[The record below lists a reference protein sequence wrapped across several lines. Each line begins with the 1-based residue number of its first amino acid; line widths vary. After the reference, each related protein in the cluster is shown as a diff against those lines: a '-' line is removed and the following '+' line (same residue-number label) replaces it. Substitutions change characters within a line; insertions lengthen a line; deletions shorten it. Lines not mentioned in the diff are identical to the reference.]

1 MAAFALASAYPPDQT
16 CIIASVEGFRP
27 SRQIVHFC
35 NVHLT
40 KSDDGSP
47 VMALSATE
55 TVANIED
62 NPMVNRSVVGGDRR
76 FLSQVVGL
84 RFLWVLSIAFVSTLS
99 FAQSPSP
106 KSPTLKNDVPLNYV
120 VQQGDTLWGISGV
133 YLQEAWRWPELWDA
147 NPQLDNPHRIYPG
160 DVLAL
165 RWEGGRPR
173 LALASRGGVKL
184 SPNVRSQALDTAIPP
199 IPRDQ
204 IDPFLRNNRIL
215 ESGAFPEL
223 PYVVAGDAQR
233 IISGLGD
240 RIYVRGPIASGDQVF
255 GIIREG
261 SPVVDPITQ
270 EVLGITALDIGSASL
285 TSTAPEG
292 ATGDVKEFEITRM
305 TEEIRIGDR
314 LIPLQQG
321 VMDSFFQPKSPDT
334 EIENGFMV
342 AVSSG
347 VTQIGPM
354 NIVTINLGS
363 REELVVG
370 DVLAIYQTGEVVQ
383 DPLNQEMLSLPD
395 VRAGVLMVF
404 AVYEKASFGLV
415 LTATRPLSVGDK
427 VRNP

>member
-1 MAAFALASAYPPDQT
+1 MMVLNAIDT
-16 CIIASVEGFRP
+16 
-27 SRQIVHFC
+27 
-35 NVHLT
+35 
-40 KSDDGSP
+40 
-47 VMALSATE
+47 AT
-55 TVANIED
+55 NIEGSQ
-62 NPMVNRSVVGGDRR
+62 MVNRSLVGGGRR
-76 FLSQVVGL
+76 FLSKFAGL
-84 RFLWVLSIAFVSTLS
+84 RFLWGFFFVFISVVS
-99 FAQSPSP
+99 VAQPPPSNSPA
-106 KSPTLKNDVPLNYV
+106 LNNDVPLNYV

-173 LALASRGGVKL
+173 LGLSSRGGLKL
-184 SPNVRSQALDTAIPP
+184 SPNVRSQSLDTAIPP

-215 ESGAFPEL
+215 ESGAFSDL
-223 PYVVAGDAQR
+223 PYVIAGDAQR

-240 RIYVRGPIASGDQVF
+240 RIYVRGPVASGDQVF

-261 SPVVDPITQ
+261 SPVIDPTTQ

-285 TSTAPEG
+285 TSGGTEG
-292 ATGDVKEFEITRM
+292 SSDAVKEFEITRM

-314 LIPLQQG
+314 LIPLQAG
-321 VMDSFFQPKSPDT
+321 IMDSFFQPKSPGV

-342 AVSSG
+342 AVNSG

-354 NIVTINLGS
+354 SIVTINRGD
-363 REELVVG
+363 REAVMVG
-370 DVLAIYQTGEVVQ
+370 DVFAIYQTGEIVQ
-383 DPLNQEMLSLPD
+383 DPVKQEMVALPD

-415 LTATRPLSVGDK
+415 LTATRPLAVGDK
-427 VRNP
+427 IRNP

>member
-1 MAAFALASAYPPDQT
+1 
-16 CIIASVEGFRP
+16 
-27 SRQIVHFC
+27 
-35 NVHLT
+35 
-40 KSDDGSP
+40 
-47 VMALSATE
+47 
-55 TVANIED
+55 
-62 NPMVNRSVVGGDRR
+62 MVNRSLVGGGRR
-76 FLSQVVGL
+76 FLSKFAGL
-84 RFLWVLSIAFVSTLS
+84 RFLWGFFFVFISVVS
-99 FAQSPSP
+99 VAQPPPSNSPA
-106 KSPTLKNDVPLNYV
+106 LNNDVPLNYV

-133 YLQEAWRWPELWDA
+133 YLQEAWRWPELWDT

-173 LALASRGGVKL
+173 LGLSSRGGLKL
-184 SPNVRSQALDTAIPP
+184 SPNVRSQSLDTAIPH

-215 ESGAFPEL
+215 ESGAFSDL
-223 PYVVAGDAQR
+223 PYVIAGDAQR

-240 RIYVRGPIASGDQVF
+240 RIYVRGPVASGDQVF

-261 SPVVDPITQ
+261 SPVIDPTTQ

-285 TSTAPEG
+285 TSGGTEG
-292 ATGDVKEFEITRM
+292 SSDAVKEFEITRM

-314 LIPLQQG
+314 LIPLQAG
-321 VMDSFFQPKSPDT
+321 IMDAFFQPKSPGV

-342 AVSSG
+342 AVNSG

-354 NIVTINLGS
+354 SIVTINRGD
-363 REELVVG
+363 REAVMVG
-370 DVLAIYQTGEVVQ
+370 DVFAIYQTGEIVQ
-383 DPLNQEMLSLPD
+383 DPVKQEMVALPD

-415 LTATRPLSVGDK
+415 LTATRPLAVGDK
-427 VRNP
+427 IRNP

>member
-1 MAAFALASAYPPDQT
+1 MMVFNAIDT
-16 CIIASVEGFRP
+16 
-27 SRQIVHFC
+27 
-35 NVHLT
+35 
-40 KSDDGSP
+40 
-47 VMALSATE
+47 AT
-55 TVANIED
+55 NIEGSQ
-62 NPMVNRSVVGGDRR
+62 MVNRSLVGGGRR
-76 FLSQVVGL
+76 FLSKFAGL
-84 RFLWVLSIAFVSTLS
+84 RFLWGFFFVFISVVS
-99 FAQSPSP
+99 VAQPPPSNSPA
-106 KSPTLKNDVPLNYV
+106 LNNDVPLNYV

-133 YLQEAWRWPELWDA
+133 YLQEAWRWPELWDT

-173 LALASRGGVKL
+173 LGLSSRGGLKL
-184 SPNVRSQALDTAIPP
+184 SPNVRSQSLDTAIPP

-215 ESGAFPEL
+215 VSGAFSDL
-223 PYVVAGDAQR
+223 PYVIAGDAQR

-240 RIYVRGPIASGDQVF
+240 RIYVRGPVASGDQVF

-261 SPVVDPITQ
+261 SPVIDPTTQ

-285 TSTAPEG
+285 TSGGTEG
-292 ATGDVKEFEITRM
+292 SSDAVKEFEITRM

-314 LIPLQQG
+314 LIPLQAG
-321 VMDSFFQPKSPDT
+321 IMDAFFQPKSPGV

-342 AVSSG
+342 AVNSG

-354 NIVTINLGS
+354 SIVTINRGD
-363 REELVVG
+363 REAVMVG
-370 DVLAIYQTGEVVQ
+370 DVFAIYQTGEIVQ
-383 DPLNQEMLSLPD
+383 DPVKQEMVALPD

-415 LTATRPLSVGDK
+415 LTATRPLAVGDK
-427 VRNP
+427 IRNP

>member
-1 MAAFALASAYPPDQT
+1 MMVLNAIDT
-16 CIIASVEGFRP
+16 
-27 SRQIVHFC
+27 
-35 NVHLT
+35 
-40 KSDDGSP
+40 
-47 VMALSATE
+47 AT
-55 TVANIED
+55 NIEGSQ
-62 NPMVNRSVVGGDRR
+62 MVNRSLVGGGRH
-76 FLSQVVGL
+76 FLSKFAGL
-84 RFLWVLSIAFVSTLS
+84 RFLWGFFFVFISVVS
-99 FAQSPSP
+99 VAQPPSSNSPA
-106 KSPTLKNDVPLNYV
+106 LNNDVPLNYV

-133 YLQEAWRWPELWDA
+133 YLQEAWRWPELWDT

-173 LALASRGGVKL
+173 LGLSSRGGLKL
-184 SPNVRSQALDTAIPP
+184 SPNVRSQSLDTAIPP

-215 ESGAFPEL
+215 QSGAFSDL
-223 PYVVAGDAQR
+223 PYVIAGDAQR

-240 RIYVRGPIASGDQVF
+240 RIYVRGPVASGDQVF

-261 SPVVDPITQ
+261 SPVIDPTTQ

-285 TSTAPEG
+285 TSGGTEG
-292 ATGDVKEFEITRM
+292 SSDAVKEFEITRM

-314 LIPLQQG
+314 LIPLQAG
-321 VMDSFFQPKSPDT
+321 IMDAFFQPKSPGV

-342 AVSSG
+342 AVNSG

-354 NIVTINLGS
+354 SIVTINRGD
-363 REELVVG
+363 REAVMVG
-370 DVLAIYQTGEVVQ
+370 DVFAIYQTGEIVQ
-383 DPLNQEMLSLPD
+383 DPVKQEMVALPD

-415 LTATRPLSVGDK
+415 LTATRPLAVGDK
-427 VRNP
+427 IRNP

>member
-1 MAAFALASAYPPDQT
+1 MMVLNAIDT
-16 CIIASVEGFRP
+16 
-27 SRQIVHFC
+27 
-35 NVHLT
+35 
-40 KSDDGSP
+40 
-47 VMALSATE
+47 AT
-55 TVANIED
+55 NIEGSQ
-62 NPMVNRSVVGGDRR
+62 MVNRSLVGGGRR
-76 FLSQVVGL
+76 FLSKFAGL
-84 RFLWVLSIAFVSTLS
+84 RFLWGFFFVFISVVS
-99 FAQSPSP
+99 VAQPPSSNSPA
-106 KSPTLKNDVPLNYV
+106 LNNDVPLNYV

-133 YLQEAWRWPELWDA
+133 YLQEAWRWPELWDT

-173 LALASRGGVKL
+173 LGLSSRGGLKL
-184 SPNVRSQALDTAIPP
+184 SPYVRSQSLDTAIPP

-215 ESGAFPEL
+215 ESGAFSDL
-223 PYVVAGDAQR
+223 PYVIAGDAQR

-240 RIYVRGPIASGDQVF
+240 RIYVRGPVASGDQVF

-261 SPVVDPITQ
+261 SPVIDPTTQ

-285 TSTAPEG
+285 TSGGTEG
-292 ATGDVKEFEITRM
+292 SSDAVKEFEITRM

-314 LIPLQQG
+314 LIPLQAG
-321 VMDSFFQPKSPDT
+321 IMDAFFQPKSPGV

-342 AVSSG
+342 AVNSG

-354 NIVTINLGS
+354 SIVTINRGD
-363 REELVVG
+363 REAVMVG
-370 DVLAIYQTGEVVQ
+370 DVFAIYQTGEIVQ
-383 DPLNQEMLSLPD
+383 DPVKQGMVALPD

-415 LTATRPLSVGDK
+415 LTATRPLAVGDK
-427 VRNP
+427 IRNP

>member
-1 MAAFALASAYPPDQT
+1 MMVLNAIDT
-16 CIIASVEGFRP
+16 
-27 SRQIVHFC
+27 
-35 NVHLT
+35 
-40 KSDDGSP
+40 
-47 VMALSATE
+47 AT
-55 TVANIED
+55 NIEGSQ
-62 NPMVNRSVVGGDRR
+62 MVNRSLVGGGRR
-76 FLSQVVGL
+76 FLSKFAGL
-84 RFLWVLSIAFVSTLS
+84 RFLWGFFFVFISVVS
-99 FAQSPSP
+99 VAQPPSSNSPA
-106 KSPTLKNDVPLNYV
+106 LNNDVPLNYV

-133 YLQEAWRWPELWDA
+133 YLQEAWRWPELWDT

-173 LALASRGGVKL
+173 LGLSSRGGLKL
-184 SPNVRSQALDTAIPP
+184 SPNVRSQSLDTAIPP

-215 ESGAFPEL
+215 QSGAFSDL
-223 PYVVAGDAQR
+223 PYVIAGDAQR

-240 RIYVRGPIASGDQVF
+240 RIYVRGPVASGDQVF

-261 SPVVDPITQ
+261 SPVIDPTTQ

-285 TSTAPEG
+285 TSGGTEG
-292 ATGDVKEFEITRM
+292 SSDAVKEFEITRM

-314 LIPLQQG
+314 LIPLQAG
-321 VMDSFFQPKSPDT
+321 IMDAFFQPKSPGV

-342 AVSSG
+342 AVNSG

-354 NIVTINLGS
+354 SIVTINRGD
-363 REELVVG
+363 REAVMVG
-370 DVLAIYQTGEVVQ
+370 DVFAIYQTGEIVQ
-383 DPLNQEMLSLPD
+383 DPVKQEMVALPD

-415 LTATRPLSVGDK
+415 LTATRPLAVGDK
-427 VRNP
+427 IRNP

>member
-1 MAAFALASAYPPDQT
+1 MMVLNAIDT
-16 CIIASVEGFRP
+16 
-27 SRQIVHFC
+27 
-35 NVHLT
+35 
-40 KSDDGSP
+40 
-47 VMALSATE
+47 AT
-55 TVANIED
+55 NIEGSQ
-62 NPMVNRSVVGGDRR
+62 MVNRSLVGGGRR
-76 FLSQVVGL
+76 FLSKFAGL
-84 RFLWVLSIAFVSTLS
+84 RFLWGFFFVFISVVS
-99 FAQSPSP
+99 VAQPPSSNSPA
-106 KSPTLKNDVPLNYV
+106 LNNDVPLNYV

-133 YLQEAWRWPELWDA
+133 YLQEAWRWPELWDT

-173 LALASRGGVKL
+173 LGLSSRGGLKL
-184 SPNVRSQALDTAIPP
+184 SPNVRSQSLDTAIPP

-215 ESGAFPEL
+215 ESGAFSDL
-223 PYVVAGDAQR
+223 PYVIAGDAQR

-240 RIYVRGPIASGDQVF
+240 RIYVRGPVASGDQVF

-261 SPVVDPITQ
+261 SPVIDPTTQ

-285 TSTAPEG
+285 TSGGTEG
-292 ATGDVKEFEITRM
+292 SSDAVKEFEITRM

-314 LIPLQQG
+314 LIPLQAG
-321 VMDSFFQPKSPDT
+321 IMDAFFQPKSPGV

-342 AVSSG
+342 AVNSG

-354 NIVTINLGS
+354 SIVTINRGD
-363 REELVVG
+363 REAVMVG
-370 DVLAIYQTGEVVQ
+370 DVFAIYQTGEIVQ
-383 DPLNQEMLSLPD
+383 DPVKQEMVALPD

-415 LTATRPLSVGDK
+415 LTATRPLAVGDK
-427 VRNP
+427 IRNP

>member
-1 MAAFALASAYPPDQT
+1 MMVLNAIDT
-16 CIIASVEGFRP
+16 
-27 SRQIVHFC
+27 
-35 NVHLT
+35 
-40 KSDDGSP
+40 
-47 VMALSATE
+47 AT
-55 TVANIED
+55 NIEGSQ
-62 NPMVNRSVVGGDRR
+62 MVNRSLVGGGRR
-76 FLSQVVGL
+76 FLSKFAGL
-84 RFLWVLSIAFVSTLS
+84 RFLWGFFFVFISVVS
-99 FAQSPSP
+99 VAQPPPSNSPA
-106 KSPTLKNDVPLNYV
+106 LNNDVPLNYV

-133 YLQEAWRWPELWDA
+133 YLQEAWRWPELWDT

-173 LALASRGGVKL
+173 LGLSSRGGLKL
-184 SPNVRSQALDTAIPP
+184 STNVRSQSLDTAIPP

-215 ESGAFPEL
+215 ESGAFSDL
-223 PYVVAGDAQR
+223 PYVIAGDAQR

-240 RIYVRGPIASGDQVF
+240 RIYVRGPVASGDQVF

-261 SPVVDPITQ
+261 SPVIDPTTQ

-285 TSTAPEG
+285 TSGGTEG
-292 ATGDVKEFEITRM
+292 SSDAVKEFEITRM

-314 LIPLQQG
+314 LIPLQAG
-321 VMDSFFQPKSPDT
+321 IMDSFFQPKSPGV

-342 AVSSG
+342 AVNSG

-354 NIVTINLGS
+354 SIVTINRGD
-363 REELVVG
+363 REAVMVG
-370 DVLAIYQTGEVVQ
+370 DVFAIYQTGEIVQ
-383 DPLNQEMLSLPD
+383 DPVKQEMVALPD

-415 LTATRPLSVGDK
+415 LTATRPLAVGDK
-427 VRNP
+427 IRNP

>member
-1 MAAFALASAYPPDQT
+1 MMVLNAIDT
-16 CIIASVEGFRP
+16 
-27 SRQIVHFC
+27 
-35 NVHLT
+35 
-40 KSDDGSP
+40 
-47 VMALSATE
+47 AT
-55 TVANIED
+55 NIEGSQ
-62 NPMVNRSVVGGDRR
+62 MVNRSLVGGGRH
-76 FLSQVVGL
+76 FLSKFAGL
-84 RFLWVLSIAFVSTLS
+84 RFLWGFFFVFISVVS
-99 FAQSPSP
+99 VAQPPPSNSPA
-106 KSPTLKNDVPLNYV
+106 LNNDVPLNYV

-133 YLQEAWRWPELWDA
+133 YLQEAWRWPELWDT

-173 LALASRGGVKL
+173 LGLSSRGGLKL
-184 SPNVRSQALDTAIPP
+184 SPNVRSQSLDTAIPP

-215 ESGAFPEL
+215 ESGAFSDL
-223 PYVVAGDAQR
+223 PYVIAGDAQR

-240 RIYVRGPIASGDQVF
+240 RIYVRGPVASGDQVF

-261 SPVVDPITQ
+261 SPVIDPTTQ

-285 TSTAPEG
+285 TSGGTEG
-292 ATGDVKEFEITRM
+292 SSDAVKEFEITRM

-314 LIPLQQG
+314 LIPLQAG
-321 VMDSFFQPKSPDT
+321 IMDSFFQPKSPGV

-342 AVSSG
+342 AVNSG

-354 NIVTINLGS
+354 SIVTINRGD
-363 REELVVG
+363 REAVMVG
-370 DVLAIYQTGEVVQ
+370 DVFAIYQTGEIVQ
-383 DPLNQEMLSLPD
+383 DPVKQEMVALPD

-415 LTATRPLSVGDK
+415 LTATRPLAVGDK
-427 VRNP
+427 IRNP

>member
-1 MAAFALASAYPPDQT
+1 MMVLNAIDT
-16 CIIASVEGFRP
+16 
-27 SRQIVHFC
+27 
-35 NVHLT
+35 
-40 KSDDGSP
+40 
-47 VMALSATE
+47 AT
-55 TVANIED
+55 NIEGSQ
-62 NPMVNRSVVGGDRR
+62 MLNRSLVGGGRR
-76 FLSQVVGL
+76 FLSKFAGL
-84 RFLWVLSIAFVSTLS
+84 RFLWGFFFVFISVVS
-99 FAQSPSP
+99 VAQPPSSNSPA
-106 KSPTLKNDVPLNYV
+106 LNNDVPLNYV

-133 YLQEAWRWPELWDA
+133 YLQEAWRWPELWDT

-173 LALASRGGVKL
+173 LGLSSRGGLKL
-184 SPNVRSQALDTAIPP
+184 SPNVRSQSLDTAIPP

-215 ESGAFPEL
+215 ESGAFSDL
-223 PYVVAGDAQR
+223 PYVIAGDAQR

-240 RIYVRGPIASGDQVF
+240 RIYVRGPVASGDQVF

-261 SPVVDPITQ
+261 SPVIDPTTQ

-285 TSTAPEG
+285 TSGGTEG
-292 ATGDVKEFEITRM
+292 SSDAVKEFEITRM

-314 LIPLQQG
+314 LIPLQAG
-321 VMDSFFQPKSPDT
+321 IMDAFFQPKSPGV

-342 AVSSG
+342 AVNSG

-354 NIVTINLGS
+354 SIVTINRGD
-363 REELVVG
+363 REAVMVG
-370 DVLAIYQTGEVVQ
+370 DVFAIYQTGEIVQ
-383 DPLNQEMLSLPD
+383 DPVKQEMVALPD

-415 LTATRPLSVGDK
+415 LTATRPLAVGDK
-427 VRNP
+427 IRNP

>member
-1 MAAFALASAYPPDQT
+1 
-16 CIIASVEGFRP
+16 
-27 SRQIVHFC
+27 
-35 NVHLT
+35 
-40 KSDDGSP
+40 
-47 VMALSATE
+47 
-55 TVANIED
+55 
-62 NPMVNRSVVGGDRR
+62 MVNRSLVGGGRR
-76 FLSQVVGL
+76 FLSKFAGL
-84 RFLWVLSIAFVSTLS
+84 RFLWGFFFVFISVVS
-99 FAQSPSP
+99 VAQPPSSNSPA
-106 KSPTLKNDVPLNYV
+106 LNNDVPLNYV

-173 LALASRGGVKL
+173 LGLSSRGGLKL
-184 SPNVRSQALDTAIPP
+184 SPNVRSQSLDTAIPP

-215 ESGAFPEL
+215 ESGAFSDL
-223 PYVVAGDAQR
+223 PYVIAGDAQR

-240 RIYVRGPIASGDQVF
+240 RIYVRGPVASGDQVF

-261 SPVVDPITQ
+261 SPVIDPTTQ

-285 TSTAPEG
+285 TSGGTEG
-292 ATGDVKEFEITRM
+292 SSDAVKEFEITRM

-314 LIPLQQG
+314 LIPLQAG
-321 VMDSFFQPKSPDT
+321 IMDAFFQPKSPGV

-342 AVSSG
+342 AVNSG

-354 NIVTINLGS
+354 SIVTINRGD
-363 REELVVG
+363 REAVMVG
-370 DVLAIYQTGEVVQ
+370 DVFAIYQTGEIVQ
-383 DPLNQEMLSLPD
+383 DPVKQEMVALPD

-415 LTATRPLSVGDK
+415 LTATRPLAVGDK
-427 VRNP
+427 IRNP

>member
-1 MAAFALASAYPPDQT
+1 MMVLNAIDT
-16 CIIASVEGFRP
+16 
-27 SRQIVHFC
+27 
-35 NVHLT
+35 
-40 KSDDGSP
+40 
-47 VMALSATE
+47 AT
-55 TVANIED
+55 NIEGSQ
-62 NPMVNRSVVGGDRR
+62 MVNRSLVGGGRR
-76 FLSQVVGL
+76 FLSKFAGL
-84 RFLWVLSIAFVSTLS
+84 RFLWGFFFVFISVVS
-99 FAQSPSP
+99 VAQPPPSNSPA
-106 KSPTLKNDVPLNYV
+106 LNNDVPLNYV

-133 YLQEAWRWPELWDA
+133 YLQEAWRWPELWDT

-173 LALASRGGVKL
+173 LGLSSRGGLKL
-184 SPNVRSQALDTAIPP
+184 SPNVRSQSLDTAIPP

-215 ESGAFPEL
+215 ESGAFSDL
-223 PYVVAGDAQR
+223 PYVIAGDAQR

-240 RIYVRGPIASGDQVF
+240 RIYVRGPVASGDQVF

-261 SPVVDPITQ
+261 SPVIDPTTQ

-285 TSTAPEG
+285 TSGGTEG
-292 ATGDVKEFEITRM
+292 SSDAVKEFEITRM

-314 LIPLQQG
+314 LIPLQAG
-321 VMDSFFQPKSPDT
+321 IMDSFFQPKSPGV

-342 AVSSG
+342 AVNSG

-354 NIVTINLGS
+354 SIVTINRGD
-363 REELVVG
+363 REAVMVG
-370 DVLAIYQTGEVVQ
+370 DVFAIYQTGEIVQ
-383 DPLNQEMLSLPD
+383 DPVKQEMVALPD

-415 LTATRPLSVGDK
+415 LTATRPLAVGDK
-427 VRNP
+427 IRNP

>member
-1 MAAFALASAYPPDQT
+1 MMVLNAIDT
-16 CIIASVEGFRP
+16 
-27 SRQIVHFC
+27 
-35 NVHLT
+35 
-40 KSDDGSP
+40 
-47 VMALSATE
+47 AT
-55 TVANIED
+55 NIEGSQ
-62 NPMVNRSVVGGDRR
+62 MVNRSLVGGGRH
-76 FLSQVVGL
+76 FLSKFAGL
-84 RFLWVLSIAFVSTLS
+84 RFLWGFFFVFISVVS
-99 FAQSPSP
+99 VAQPPPSNSPA
-106 KSPTLKNDVPLNYV
+106 LNNDVPLNYV

-133 YLQEAWRWPELWDA
+133 YLQEAWRWPELWDT

-173 LALASRGGVKL
+173 LGLSSRGGLKL
-184 SPNVRSQALDTAIPP
+184 SPNVRSQSLDTAIPP

-215 ESGAFPEL
+215 ESGAFSDL
-223 PYVVAGDAQR
+223 PYVIAGDAQR

-240 RIYVRGPIASGDQVF
+240 RIYVRGPVASGDQVF

-261 SPVVDPITQ
+261 SPVIDPTTQ

-285 TSTAPEG
+285 TSGGTEG
-292 ATGDVKEFEITRM
+292 SSDAVKEFEITRM

-314 LIPLQQG
+314 LIPLQAG
-321 VMDSFFQPKSPDT
+321 IMDAFFQPKSPGV

-342 AVSSG
+342 AVNSG

-354 NIVTINLGS
+354 SIVTINRGD
-363 REELVVG
+363 REAVMVG
-370 DVLAIYQTGEVVQ
+370 DVFAIYQTGEIVQ
-383 DPLNQEMLSLPD
+383 DPVKQEMVALPD

-415 LTATRPLSVGDK
+415 LTATRPLAVGDK
-427 VRNP
+427 IRNP

>member
-1 MAAFALASAYPPDQT
+1 MVLNAIDT
-16 CIIASVEGFRP
+16 
-27 SRQIVHFC
+27 
-35 NVHLT
+35 
-40 KSDDGSP
+40 
-47 VMALSATE
+47 AT
-55 TVANIED
+55 NIEG
-62 NPMVNRSVVGGDRR
+62 NQMVNRSLVGGGRR
-76 FLSQVVGL
+76 FLSKFAGL
-84 RFLWVLSIAFVSTLS
+84 RFLWGFFFVFISVVS
-99 FAQSPSP
+99 VAQPPPSNSPA
-106 KSPTLKNDVPLNYV
+106 LNNDVPLNYV

-133 YLQEAWRWPELWDA
+133 YLQEAWRWPELWDT

-173 LALASRGGVKL
+173 LGLSSRGGLKL
-184 SPNVRSQALDTAIPP
+184 SPNVRSQSLDTAIPP

-215 ESGAFPEL
+215 ESGAFSDL
-223 PYVVAGDAQR
+223 PYVIAGDAQR

-240 RIYVRGPIASGDQVF
+240 RIYVRGPVASGDQVF

-261 SPVVDPITQ
+261 SPVIDPTTQ

-285 TSTAPEG
+285 TSGGTEG
-292 ATGDVKEFEITRM
+292 SSDAVKEFEITRM

-314 LIPLQQG
+314 LIPLQAG
-321 VMDSFFQPKSPDT
+321 IMDAFFQPKSPGV

-342 AVSSG
+342 AVNSG

-354 NIVTINLGS
+354 SIVTINRGD
-363 REELVVG
+363 REAVMVG
-370 DVLAIYQTGEVVQ
+370 DVFAIYQTGEIVQ
-383 DPLNQEMLSLPD
+383 DPVKQEMVALPD

-415 LTATRPLSVGDK
+415 LTATRPLAVGDK
-427 VRNP
+427 IRNP

>member
-1 MAAFALASAYPPDQT
+1 MMVLNAIDT
-16 CIIASVEGFRP
+16 
-27 SRQIVHFC
+27 
-35 NVHLT
+35 
-40 KSDDGSP
+40 
-47 VMALSATE
+47 AT
-55 TVANIED
+55 NIEGSQ
-62 NPMVNRSVVGGDRR
+62 MVNRSLVGGTRR
-76 FLSQVVGL
+76 FLSKFAGL
-84 RFLWVLSIAFVSTLS
+84 RFLWGFFFVFISVVS
-99 FAQSPSP
+99 VAQPPSSNSPA
-106 KSPTLKNDVPLNYV
+106 LNNDVPLNYV

-173 LALASRGGVKL
+173 LGLSSRGGLKL
-184 SPNVRSQALDTAIPP
+184 SPNVRSQSLDTAIPP

-215 ESGAFPEL
+215 ESGAFSDL
-223 PYVVAGDAQR
+223 PYVIAGDAQR

-240 RIYVRGPIASGDQVF
+240 RIYVRGPVASGDQVF

-261 SPVVDPITQ
+261 SPVIDPTTQ

-285 TSTAPEG
+285 TSGGTEG
-292 ATGDVKEFEITRM
+292 SSDAVKEFEITRM

-314 LIPLQQG
+314 LIPLQAG
-321 VMDSFFQPKSPDT
+321 IMDSFFQPKSPGV

-342 AVSSG
+342 AVNSG

-354 NIVTINLGS
+354 SIVTINRGD
-363 REELVVG
+363 REAVMVG
-370 DVLAIYQTGEVVQ
+370 DVFAIYQTGEIVQ
-383 DPLNQEMLSLPD
+383 DPVKQEMVALPD

-415 LTATRPLSVGDK
+415 LTATRPLAVGDK
-427 VRNP
+427 IRNP

>member
-1 MAAFALASAYPPDQT
+1 MMVLNAIDT
-16 CIIASVEGFRP
+16 
-27 SRQIVHFC
+27 
-35 NVHLT
+35 
-40 KSDDGSP
+40 
-47 VMALSATE
+47 AT
-55 TVANIED
+55 NIEGSQ
-62 NPMVNRSVVGGDRR
+62 MVNRSLVGGGRR
-76 FLSQVVGL
+76 FLSKFAGL
-84 RFLWVLSIAFVSTLS
+84 RFLWGFFFVFISVVS
-99 FAQSPSP
+99 VAQPPSSNSPA
-106 KSPTLKNDVPLNYV
+106 LNNDVPLNYV

-133 YLQEAWRWPELWDA
+133 YLQEAWRWPELWDT

-173 LALASRGGVKL
+173 LGLSSRGGLKL
-184 SPNVRSQALDTAIPP
+184 SPNVRSQSLDTAIPP

-215 ESGAFPEL
+215 ESGAFSGL
-223 PYVVAGDAQR
+223 PYVIAGDAQR

-240 RIYVRGPIASGDQVF
+240 RIYVRGPVASGDQVF

-261 SPVVDPITQ
+261 SPVIDPTTQ

-285 TSTAPEG
+285 TSGGTEG
-292 ATGDVKEFEITRM
+292 SSDAVKEFEITRM

-314 LIPLQQG
+314 LIPLQAG
-321 VMDSFFQPKSPDT
+321 IMDAFFQPKSPGV

-342 AVSSG
+342 AVNSG

-354 NIVTINLGS
+354 SIVTINRGD
-363 REELVVG
+363 REAVMVG
-370 DVLAIYQTGEVVQ
+370 DVFAIYQTGEIVQ
-383 DPLNQEMLSLPD
+383 DPVKQEMVALPD

-415 LTATRPLSVGDK
+415 LTATRPLAVGDK
-427 VRNP
+427 IRNP

>member
-1 MAAFALASAYPPDQT
+1 MMVLNAIDT
-16 CIIASVEGFRP
+16 
-27 SRQIVHFC
+27 
-35 NVHLT
+35 
-40 KSDDGSP
+40 
-47 VMALSATE
+47 AT
-55 TVANIED
+55 NIEGSQ
-62 NPMVNRSVVGGDRR
+62 MVNGSLVGGGRR
-76 FLSQVVGL
+76 FLSKFAGL
-84 RFLWVLSIAFVSTLS
+84 RFLWGFFFVFISVVS
-99 FAQSPSP
+99 VAQPPSSNSPA
-106 KSPTLKNDVPLNYV
+106 LNNDVPLNYV

-133 YLQEAWRWPELWDA
+133 YLQEAWRWPELWDT

-173 LALASRGGVKL
+173 LGLSSRGGLKL
-184 SPNVRSQALDTAIPP
+184 SPNVRSQSLDTAIPP

-215 ESGAFPEL
+215 ESGAFSDL
-223 PYVVAGDAQR
+223 PYVIAGDAQR

-240 RIYVRGPIASGDQVF
+240 RIYVRGPVASGDQVF

-261 SPVVDPITQ
+261 SPVIDPTTQ

-285 TSTAPEG
+285 TSGGTEG
-292 ATGDVKEFEITRM
+292 SSDAVKEFEVTRM

-314 LIPLQQG
+314 LIPLQAG
-321 VMDSFFQPKSPDT
+321 IMDAFFQPKSPGV

-342 AVSSG
+342 AVNSG

-354 NIVTINLGS
+354 SIVTINRGD
-363 REELVVG
+363 REAVMVG
-370 DVLAIYQTGEVVQ
+370 DVFAIYQTGEIVQ
-383 DPLNQEMLSLPD
+383 DPVKQEMVALPD

-415 LTATRPLSVGDK
+415 LTATRPLAVGDK
-427 VRNP
+427 IRNP

>member
-1 MAAFALASAYPPDQT
+1 MMVLNAIDT
-16 CIIASVEGFRP
+16 
-27 SRQIVHFC
+27 
-35 NVHLT
+35 
-40 KSDDGSP
+40 
-47 VMALSATE
+47 AT
-55 TVANIED
+55 NIEGSQ
-62 NPMVNRSVVGGDRR
+62 MVNRSLVGGGRR
-76 FLSQVVGL
+76 FLSKFAGL
-84 RFLWVLSIAFVSTLS
+84 RFLWGFFFVFISVVS
-99 FAQSPSP
+99 VAQPPSSNSPA
-106 KSPTLKNDVPLNYV
+106 LNNDVPLNYV

-133 YLQEAWRWPELWDA
+133 YLQEAWRWPELWDT

-173 LALASRGGVKL
+173 LSLLSRGGLKL
-184 SPNVRSQALDTAIPP
+184 SPNVRSQSLDTAIPP

-215 ESGAFPEL
+215 ESGAFSDL
-223 PYVVAGDAQR
+223 PYVIAGDAQR

-240 RIYVRGPIASGDQVF
+240 RIYVRGPVASGDQVF

-261 SPVVDPITQ
+261 SPVIDPTTQ

-285 TSTAPEG
+285 TSGGTEG
-292 ATGDVKEFEITRM
+292 SSDAVKEFEITRM

-314 LIPLQQG
+314 LIPLQAG
-321 VMDSFFQPKSPDT
+321 IMDAFFQPKSPGV

-342 AVSSG
+342 AVNSG

-354 NIVTINLGS
+354 SIVTINRGD
-363 REELVVG
+363 REAVMVG
-370 DVLAIYQTGEVVQ
+370 DVFAIYQTGEIVQ
-383 DPLNQEMLSLPD
+383 DPVKQEMVALPD

-415 LTATRPLSVGDK
+415 LTATRPLAVGDK
-427 VRNP
+427 IRNP

>member
-1 MAAFALASAYPPDQT
+1 MMVVNAIDT
-16 CIIASVEGFRP
+16 
-27 SRQIVHFC
+27 
-35 NVHLT
+35 
-40 KSDDGSP
+40 
-47 VMALSATE
+47 AT
-55 TVANIED
+55 NIEGSQ
-62 NPMVNRSVVGGDRR
+62 MVNRSLVGGGRR
-76 FLSQVVGL
+76 FLSKFAGL
-84 RFLWVLSIAFVSTLS
+84 RFLWGFFFVFVSVVS
-99 FAQSPSP
+99 VAQPPPSNSPA
-106 KSPTLKNDVPLNYV
+106 LNNDVPLNYV

-133 YLQEAWRWPELWDA
+133 YLQEAWRWPELWDT

-173 LALASRGGVKL
+173 LGLSSRGGLKL
-184 SPNVRSQALDTAIPP
+184 SPNVRSQSLDTAIPP

-215 ESGAFPEL
+215 VSGAFSDL
-223 PYVVAGDAQR
+223 PYVIAGDAQR

-240 RIYVRGPIASGDQVF
+240 RIYVRGPVASGDQVF

-261 SPVVDPITQ
+261 SPVIDPTTQ

-285 TSTAPEG
+285 TSGGTEG
-292 ATGDVKEFEITRM
+292 SSDAVKEFEITRM

-314 LIPLQQG
+314 LIPLQAG
-321 VMDSFFQPKSPDT
+321 IMDAFFQPKSPGV

-342 AVSSG
+342 AVNSG

-354 NIVTINLGS
+354 SIVTINRGD
-363 REELVVG
+363 REAVMVG
-370 DVLAIYQTGEVVQ
+370 DVFAIYQTGEIVQ
-383 DPLNQEMLSLPD
+383 DPVKQEMVALPD

-415 LTATRPLSVGDK
+415 LTATRPLAVGDK
-427 VRNP
+427 IRNP

>member
-1 MAAFALASAYPPDQT
+1 MMVLNAIDT
-16 CIIASVEGFRP
+16 
-27 SRQIVHFC
+27 
-35 NVHLT
+35 
-40 KSDDGSP
+40 
-47 VMALSATE
+47 AT
-55 TVANIED
+55 NIEGSQ
-62 NPMVNRSVVGGDRR
+62 MVNRSLVGGGRH
-76 FLSQVVGL
+76 FLSKFAGL
-84 RFLWVLSIAFVSTLS
+84 RFLWGFFFVFISVVS
-99 FAQSPSP
+99 VAQPPPSNSPA
-106 KSPTLKNDVPLNYV
+106 LNNDVPLNYV

-133 YLQEAWRWPELWDA
+133 YLQEAWRWPELWDT

-173 LALASRGGVKL
+173 LGLSSRGGLKL
-184 SPNVRSQALDTAIPP
+184 SPNVRSQSLDTAIPP

-215 ESGAFPEL
+215 ESGAFSDL
-223 PYVVAGDAQR
+223 PYVIAGDAQR

-240 RIYVRGPIASGDQVF
+240 RIYVRGPVASGDQVF

-261 SPVVDPITQ
+261 SPVIDPTTQ

-285 TSTAPEG
+285 TSGGTEG
-292 ATGDVKEFEITRM
+292 SSDAVKEFEITRM

-314 LIPLQQG
+314 LIPLQAG
-321 VMDSFFQPKSPDT
+321 IMDAFFQPKSPGV

-342 AVSSG
+342 AVNSG

-354 NIVTINLGS
+354 SIVTINRGD
-363 REELVVG
+363 REAVMVG
-370 DVLAIYQTGEVVQ
+370 DVFAIYQTGEIVQ
-383 DPLNQEMLSLPD
+383 DPVKQGMVALPD

-415 LTATRPLSVGDK
+415 LTATRPLAVGDK
-427 VRNP
+427 IRNP

>member
-1 MAAFALASAYPPDQT
+1 MMVLNAIDT
-16 CIIASVEGFRP
+16 
-27 SRQIVHFC
+27 
-35 NVHLT
+35 
-40 KSDDGSP
+40 
-47 VMALSATE
+47 AT
-55 TVANIED
+55 NIEGSQ
-62 NPMVNRSVVGGDRR
+62 MVNRSLVGGGRR
-76 FLSQVVGL
+76 FLSKFAGL
-84 RFLWVLSIAFVSTLS
+84 RFLWGFFFVFISVVS
-99 FAQSPSP
+99 VAQPPSSNSPA
-106 KSPTLKNDVPLNYV
+106 LNNDVPLNYV

-173 LALASRGGVKL
+173 LGLSSRGGLKL
-184 SPNVRSQALDTAIPP
+184 SPNVRSQSLDTAIPP

-215 ESGAFPEL
+215 ESGAFSDL
-223 PYVVAGDAQR
+223 PYVIAGDAQR

-240 RIYVRGPIASGDQVF
+240 RIYVRGPVASGDQVF

-261 SPVVDPITQ
+261 SPVIDPTTQ

-285 TSTAPEG
+285 TSGGIEG
-292 ATGDVKEFEITRM
+292 SSDAVKEFEITRM

-314 LIPLQQG
+314 LIPLQAG
-321 VMDSFFQPKSPDT
+321 IMDAFFQPKSPGV

-342 AVSSG
+342 AVNSG

-354 NIVTINLGS
+354 SIVTINRGD
-363 REELVVG
+363 REAVMVG
-370 DVLAIYQTGEVVQ
+370 DVFAIYQTGEIVQ
-383 DPLNQEMLSLPD
+383 DPVKQEMVALPD

-415 LTATRPLSVGDK
+415 LTATRPLAVGDK
-427 VRNP
+427 IRNP

>member
-1 MAAFALASAYPPDQT
+1 MMVLNAIDT
-16 CIIASVEGFRP
+16 
-27 SRQIVHFC
+27 
-35 NVHLT
+35 
-40 KSDDGSP
+40 
-47 VMALSATE
+47 AT
-55 TVANIED
+55 NIEGSQ
-62 NPMVNRSVVGGDRR
+62 MVNRSLVGGGRR
-76 FLSQVVGL
+76 FLSKFAGL
-84 RFLWVLSIAFVSTLS
+84 RFLWGFFFVFISVVS
-99 FAQSPSP
+99 VAQPPSSNSPA
-106 KSPTLKNDVPLNYV
+106 LNNDVPLNYV

-173 LALASRGGVKL
+173 LGLSSRGGLKL
-184 SPNVRSQALDTAIPP
+184 SPNVRSQSLDTAIPP

-215 ESGAFPEL
+215 ESGAFSDL
-223 PYVVAGDAQR
+223 PYVIAGDAQR

-240 RIYVRGPIASGDQVF
+240 RIYVRGPVASGDQVF

-261 SPVVDPITQ
+261 SPVIDPTTQ

-285 TSTAPEG
+285 TSGGTEG
-292 ATGDVKEFEITRM
+292 SSDAVKEFEITRM

-314 LIPLQQG
+314 LIPLQAG
-321 VMDSFFQPKSPDT
+321 IMDAFFQPKSPGV

-342 AVSSG
+342 AVNSG

-354 NIVTINLGS
+354 SIVTINRGD
-363 REELVVG
+363 REAVMVG
-370 DVLAIYQTGEVVQ
+370 DVFAIYQTGEIVQ
-383 DPLNQEMLSLPD
+383 DPVKQEMVALPD

-415 LTATRPLSVGDK
+415 LTATRPLAVGDK
-427 VRNP
+427 IRNP

>member
-1 MAAFALASAYPPDQT
+1 MMVLNAIDT
-16 CIIASVEGFRP
+16 
-27 SRQIVHFC
+27 
-35 NVHLT
+35 
-40 KSDDGSP
+40 
-47 VMALSATE
+47 AT
-55 TVANIED
+55 NIEGSQ
-62 NPMVNRSVVGGDRR
+62 MVNRSLVGGGRR
-76 FLSQVVGL
+76 FLSKFAGL
-84 RFLWVLSIAFVSTLS
+84 RFLWGFFFVFISVVS
-99 FAQSPSP
+99 VAQPPSSNSPA
-106 KSPTLKNDVPLNYV
+106 LNNDVPLNYV

-133 YLQEAWRWPELWDA
+133 YLQEAWRWPELWDT

-173 LALASRGGVKL
+173 LGLSSRGGLKL
-184 SPNVRSQALDTAIPP
+184 SPNVRSQSLDTAIPP

-215 ESGAFPEL
+215 ESGAFSDL
-223 PYVVAGDAQR
+223 PYVIAGDAQR

-240 RIYVRGPIASGDQVF
+240 RIYVRGPVASGDQVF

-261 SPVVDPITQ
+261 SPVIDPTTQ

-285 TSTAPEG
+285 TSGGTEG
-292 ATGDVKEFEITRM
+292 SSDAVKEFEITRM

-314 LIPLQQG
+314 LIPLQAG
-321 VMDSFFQPKSPDT
+321 IMDAFFQPKSPGV

-342 AVSSG
+342 AVNSG

-354 NIVTINLGS
+354 SIVTINRGD
-363 REELVVG
+363 REAVMVG
-370 DVLAIYQTGEVVQ
+370 DVFAIYQTGEIVQ
-383 DPLNQEMLSLPD
+383 DPVKQGMVALPD

-415 LTATRPLSVGDK
+415 LTATRPLAVGDK
-427 VRNP
+427 IRNP

>member
-1 MAAFALASAYPPDQT
+1 MMVLNAIDT
-16 CIIASVEGFRP
+16 
-27 SRQIVHFC
+27 
-35 NVHLT
+35 
-40 KSDDGSP
+40 
-47 VMALSATE
+47 AT
-55 TVANIED
+55 NIEGSQ
-62 NPMVNRSVVGGDRR
+62 MVNRSLVGGGRR
-76 FLSQVVGL
+76 FLSKFAGL
-84 RFLWVLSIAFVSTLS
+84 RFLWGFFFVFISVVSVAQPPSSNSTALN
-99 FAQSPSP
+99 
-106 KSPTLKNDVPLNYV
+106 NDVPLNYV

-133 YLQEAWRWPELWDA
+133 YLQEAWRWPELWDT

-173 LALASRGGVKL
+173 LGLSSRGGLKL
-184 SPNVRSQALDTAIPP
+184 SPNVRSQSLDTAIPP

-215 ESGAFPEL
+215 ESGAFSDL
-223 PYVVAGDAQR
+223 PYVIAGDAQR

-240 RIYVRGPIASGDQVF
+240 RIYVRGPVASGDQVF

-261 SPVVDPITQ
+261 SPVIDPTTQ

-285 TSTAPEG
+285 TSGGTEG
-292 ATGDVKEFEITRM
+292 SSDAVKEFEITRM

-314 LIPLQQG
+314 LIPLQAG
-321 VMDSFFQPKSPDT
+321 IMDAFFQPKSPGV

-342 AVSSG
+342 AVNSG

-354 NIVTINLGS
+354 SIVTINRGD
-363 REELVVG
+363 REAVMVG
-370 DVLAIYQTGEVVQ
+370 DVFAIYQTGEIVQ
-383 DPLNQEMLSLPD
+383 DPVKQEMVALPD

-415 LTATRPLSVGDK
+415 LTATRPLAVGDK
-427 VRNP
+427 IRNP

>member
-1 MAAFALASAYPPDQT
+1 MMVLNAIDT
-16 CIIASVEGFRP
+16 
-27 SRQIVHFC
+27 
-35 NVHLT
+35 
-40 KSDDGSP
+40 
-47 VMALSATE
+47 AT
-55 TVANIED
+55 NIEGSQ
-62 NPMVNRSVVGGDRR
+62 MVNRSLVGGGRR
-76 FLSQVVGL
+76 FLSKFAGL
-84 RFLWVLSIAFVSTLS
+84 RFLWGFFFVFISVVS
-99 FAQSPSP
+99 VAQPPSSNSPA
-106 KSPTLKNDVPLNYV
+106 LNNDVPLNYV

-133 YLQEAWRWPELWDA
+133 YLQEAWRWPELWDT

-173 LALASRGGVKL
+173 LGLSSRGGLKL
-184 SPNVRSQALDTAIPP
+184 SPNVRSQSLDTAIPP

-215 ESGAFPEL
+215 ESGAFSDL
-223 PYVVAGDAQR
+223 PYVIAGDAQR

-240 RIYVRGPIASGDQVF
+240 RIYVRGPVASGDQVF

-261 SPVVDPITQ
+261 SPVIDPTTQ

-285 TSTAPEG
+285 TSGGTEG
-292 ATGDVKEFEITRM
+292 SSNAVKEFEITRM

-314 LIPLQQG
+314 LIPLQAG
-321 VMDSFFQPKSPDT
+321 IMDAFFQPKSPGV

-342 AVSSG
+342 AVNSG

-354 NIVTINLGS
+354 SIVTINRGD
-363 REELVVG
+363 REAVMVG
-370 DVLAIYQTGEVVQ
+370 DVFAIYQTGEIVQ
-383 DPLNQEMLSLPD
+383 DPVKQEMVALPD

-415 LTATRPLSVGDK
+415 LTATRPLAVGDK
-427 VRNP
+427 IRNP

>member
-1 MAAFALASAYPPDQT
+1 
-16 CIIASVEGFRP
+16 
-27 SRQIVHFC
+27 
-35 NVHLT
+35 
-40 KSDDGSP
+40 
-47 VMALSATE
+47 
-55 TVANIED
+55 
-62 NPMVNRSVVGGDRR
+62 MVNRSLVGGGRR
-76 FLSQVVGL
+76 FLSKFAGL
-84 RFLWVLSIAFVSTLS
+84 RFLWGFFFVFISVVS
-99 FAQSPSP
+99 VAQPPSSNSPA
-106 KSPTLKNDVPLNYV
+106 LNNDVPLNYV

-133 YLQEAWRWPELWDA
+133 YLQEAWRWPELWDT

-173 LALASRGGVKL
+173 LGLSSRGGLKL
-184 SPNVRSQALDTAIPP
+184 SPNVRSQSLDTAIPP

-215 ESGAFPEL
+215 VSGAFSDL
-223 PYVVAGDAQR
+223 PYVIAGDAQR

-240 RIYVRGPIASGDQVF
+240 RIYVRGPVASGDQVF

-261 SPVVDPITQ
+261 SPVIDPTTQ

-285 TSTAPEG
+285 TSGGTEG
-292 ATGDVKEFEITRM
+292 SSDAVKEFEITRM

-314 LIPLQQG
+314 LIPLQAG
-321 VMDSFFQPKSPDT
+321 IMDAFFQPKSPGV

-342 AVSSG
+342 AVNSG

-354 NIVTINLGS
+354 SIVTINRGD
-363 REELVVG
+363 REAVMVG
-370 DVLAIYQTGEVVQ
+370 DVFAIYQTGEIVQ
-383 DPLNQEMLSLPD
+383 DPVKQEMVALPD

-415 LTATRPLSVGDK
+415 LTATRPLAVGDK
-427 VRNP
+427 IRNP